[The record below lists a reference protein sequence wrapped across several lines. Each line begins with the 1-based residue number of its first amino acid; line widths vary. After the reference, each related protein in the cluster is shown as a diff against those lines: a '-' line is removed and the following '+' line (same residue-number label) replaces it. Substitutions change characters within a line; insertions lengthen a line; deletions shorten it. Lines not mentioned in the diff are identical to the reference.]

1 MWADVD
7 ERLHCENLPCGR
19 FNSAAWWREMQDVM
33 RQHFI
38 SCSRNNE
45 LFHALYPRLLAEARA
60 AGAVRSRSED
70 SEGEKKEVWA
80 WLREASKLPRQKR
93 VAKTKTWFQPF
104 EAITLGLK
112 THTAYLYVL
121 CVLCKVQ
128 GHFKSLG
135 DMPVHGGALEPALVQ
150 ELPGDAILSRKR
162 PGRQHTV
169 KLSAL
174 KARCANNCVAAC
186 HLQGSGD
193 GQQRADIILTL
204 SEPAWRSWGNDYKYP
219 DEPRQVKLKHM
230 NCARW
235 GFHP

>member
-1 MWADVD
+1 M
-7 ERLHCENLPCGR
+7 
-19 FNSAAWWREMQDVM
+19 
-33 RQHFI
+33 
-38 SCSRNNE
+38 
-45 LFHALYPRLLAEARA
+45 ALGQYGDIDGKLLASHLSLQDAAARKLTLQDTS
-60 AGAVRSRSED
+60 GV
-70 SEGEKKEVWA
+70 GKK
-80 WLREASKLPRQKR
+80 
-93 VAKTKTWFQPF
+93 
-104 EAITLGLK
+104 I
-112 THTAYLYVL
+112 
-121 CVLCKVQ
+121 
-128 GHFKSLG
+128 
-135 DMPVHGGALEPALVQ
+135 HGGALEPALVQ

-186 HLQGSGD
+186 HRQGFGD

-204 SEPAWRSWGNDYKYP
+204 SEPAWRSWGNDYKYL